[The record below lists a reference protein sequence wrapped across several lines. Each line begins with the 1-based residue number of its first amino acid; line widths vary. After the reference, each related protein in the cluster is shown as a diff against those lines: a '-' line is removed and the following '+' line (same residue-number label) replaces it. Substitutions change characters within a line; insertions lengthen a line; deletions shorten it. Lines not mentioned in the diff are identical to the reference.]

1 MTDQTLAGQLAIRE
15 LNAAYA
21 DAVNRR
27 DAVAWSSVWARD
39 GRWFF
44 LGEWIEDRDAIVAR
58 WQDAMSGFPVVYHQ
72 ITSEQIAVSGDTAR
86 SRVYLAEEVVTAEQL
101 CLRFIG
107 VYNDVC
113 TRLDEGWRY
122 KSRRF
127 DLIYQGPGSLNPE
140 GWLGYAQQEADS

>member
-1 MTDQTLAGQLAIRE
+1 MTDHTLADQLAIRE

-58 WQDAMSGFPVVYHQ
+58 WQEAMSGFPVVYHQ
-72 ITSEQIAVSGDTAR
+72 ITSEQIAVSGDMAK
-86 SRVYLAEEVVTAEQL
+86 SRVYLAEEIVTAEQL

-140 GWLGYAQQEADS
+140 GWLGYSQLETDS

>member
-1 MTDQTLAGQLAIRE
+1 MTDHTLADQLAIRE

-72 ITSEQIAVSGDTAR
+72 ITSEQIAVSGDTAK

-140 GWLGYAQQEADS
+140 GWLGYSQLETDS

>member
-1 MTDQTLAGQLAIRE
+1 MTDHTLADQLAIRE

-58 WQDAMSGFPVVYHQ
+58 WQDAMSGVPVVYHQ
-72 ITSEQIAVSGDTAR
+72 ITSEQIAVSGDMAK
-86 SRVYLAEEVVTAEQL
+86 SRVYLAEEIVTAEQL

-140 GWLGYAQQEADS
+140 GWLGYSQLETDS